1 MELKEIRERIDAID
15 GKLLDLFLERMECS
29 DAVAAYKLENGMPI
43 LNREREREILRNV
56 MERSGE
62 WDVYAYRLFDMLLSL
77 SKTRQGVCMTA
88 SSAVREK
95 IERAKLD
102 ADAVFP
108 KTGIVAV
115 QGVEGANAQA
125 ACDKMLP
132 MGHILYVKTFDA
144 VFEAVQSGLCDYG
157 VVPIENSSNGSVRAV
172 YELLRRYDFS
182 IVRSTKLWIRH
193 ELLAKAGTK
202 LDEIRTVYSHE
213 QAIGQCSR
221 FLAKFG
227 AQVVPCENTAVAA
240 KLVADSQEPC
250 AAIASHVC
258 TSLYGLEAVCND
270 IQDSDNNYT
279 RFICIQ
285 KKPVVYAGS
294 DRISLILACEN
305 RAGSLHDI
313 LSVIRAH
320 GVNMTKL
327 ESCPITGS
335 NFEFLFFL
343 ELEATVYDPSVAA
356 MLAEL
361 ERECESFTLLGNYSV
376 VG

>member
-1 MELKEIRERIDAID
+1 MELKEIRERIDTID
-15 GKLLDLFLERMECS
+15 EKLLALFLERMECS
-29 DAVAAYKLENGMPI
+29 DAVAAYKQENGLPI
-43 LNREREREILRNV
+43 LNREREREILHNV
-56 MERSGE
+56 MQCSGE

-88 SSAVREK
+88 PSAVREK

-108 KTGIVAV
+108 QTGIVAV

-132 MGHILYVKTFDA
+132 MGHILYVKTFEA
-144 VFEAVQSGLCDYG
+144 VFEAVQSGQCSYG

-193 ELLAKAGTK
+193 ELLAKPGTK
-202 LDEIRTVYSHE
+202 EEEIRTIYSHE

-221 FLAKFG
+221 FLAKLG
-227 AQVVPCENTAVAA
+227 AKVVPCENTAVAA
-240 KLVADSQEPC
+240 KLVAESQEPC

-258 TSLYGLEAVCND
+258 TSLYGLETVRSD

-285 KKPVVYAGS
+285 KKPAVFAGS

-327 ESCPITGS
+327 ESCPIMGS

-343 ELEATVYDPSVAA
+343 ELEATVYDPAVVA

-376 VG
+376 V